1 MTEDRLLYLD
11 DCFACVNKLPSELV
25 EWNESGDTPLAEDLR
40 RHLGGTADSFVGI
53 VHRLDRPTSGVVMF
67 ARSGNCLRRL
77 NEMLREGSIEKTYW
91 AVVDTPPPE
100 KQARLDHY
108 ILHQHELNKS
118 YAFAG
123 PRSGARLASLVYRHI
138 SSSDRY
144 HLLEIDLLTGRHHQI
159 RAQLHRIGC
168 HIKGDLKYG
177 FPRSNKGGGI
187 HLHARRVGFAH
198 PLTGNRI
205 VVTAPVPDEPL
216 WRFFEDA
223 IESRR

>member
-1 MTEDRLLYLD
+1 MTEDRVLYLD
-11 DCFACVNKLPSELV
+11 DCFACVNKQPTELV

-40 RHLGGTADSFVGI
+40 RHLGGATDTFVGI
-53 VHRLDRPTSGVVMF
+53 VHRLDRPTSGAVLF
-67 ARSGNCLRRL
+67 ARHEECLRRL
-77 NEMLREGSIEKTYW
+77 NEMLREGAVGKTYW

-100 KQARLDHY
+100 ERDRLDHF
-108 ILHQHELNKS
+108 ILHERELNKS
-118 YAFAG
+118 YALTE
-123 PRSGARLASLVYRHI
+123 PRAGARSASLSYRHI

-187 HLHARRVGFAH
+187 HLHARRVSLAH
-198 PLTGNRI
+198 PLTGAPVTI
-205 VVTAPVPDEPL
+205 TAPVPDEPL
-216 WRFFEDA
+216 WKFFENVID
-223 IESRR
+223 S